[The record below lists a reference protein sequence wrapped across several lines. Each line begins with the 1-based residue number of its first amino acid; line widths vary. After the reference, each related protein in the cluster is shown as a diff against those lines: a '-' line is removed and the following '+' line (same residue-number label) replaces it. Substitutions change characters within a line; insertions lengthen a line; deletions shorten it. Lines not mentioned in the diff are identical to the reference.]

1 MSYTGFGQ
9 TAEPPKDSSQTMF
22 LPPKDSSQTT
32 HQVASEPRF
41 VAAPIS
47 SSPQVPRLL
56 PESSSPVSD
65 WRKQIQRILDGVA
78 AVVATLPGDVV
89 AQLLALLAGLGAAVR
104 QEGEELSRAL
114 LDPTKSDVEVAEKLK
129 AVSDRYRSLRPSLPA
144 PVVRLFDPIV
154 EGAVGLVPSTVLPSG
169 TIQLPSQLD
178 GIPWLWVTG
187 SFVAGMFVCSLL
199 SSPKK
204 TTPNRRRGRRSR
216 R

>member
-1 MSYTGFGQ
+1 MSYAGLGQ

-56 PESSSPVSD
+56 PESSPVSD
-65 WRKQIQRILDGVA
+65 WRKQIQRIFDGVA
-78 AVVATLPGDVV
+78 AVLTTLPGDVV

-129 AVSDRYRSLRPSLPA
+129 VVSDRYRSLRPSLPA

-169 TIQLPSQLD
+169 SIQLPSQLN
-178 GIPWLWVTG
+178 GVPWLWVTG
-187 SFVAGMFVCSLL
+187 SFVAGMLVCSFL